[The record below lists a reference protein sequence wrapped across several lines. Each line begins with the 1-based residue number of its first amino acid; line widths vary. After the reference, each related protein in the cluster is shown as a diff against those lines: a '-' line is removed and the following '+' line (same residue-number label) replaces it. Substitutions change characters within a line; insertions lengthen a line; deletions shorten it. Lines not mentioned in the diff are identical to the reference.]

1 MGVTI
6 TANNSKHSFHMGYR
20 GFFELRK
27 NIALAYNKEFGKQYA
42 KLAHCYTKEDYKEY
56 NNKTNRLIRKLE
68 LEDDDILDFLYSNDC
83 GGKASHKT
91 CGKMYKFLTNADL
104 SGKRFQYAAWSSESD
119 YDEFKEFLHECYSH
133 RRNMVWL

>member
-27 NIALAYNKEFGKQYA
+27 NIALAYNKEFGRQYA
-42 KLAHCYTKEDYKEY
+42 KIAQCYTEEDYKEY

-68 LEDDDILDFLYSNDC
+68 LEDDDILDFLYSSDC
-83 GGKASHKT
+83 GGKASHET
-91 CGKMYKFLTNADL
+91 CDKIYKLLTNTDL